1 MRLSKYEQNS
11 IKKHFKNIFPNAKL
25 YLFGSRVDDSKKG
38 GDIDLYIETLSDE
51 YSYPKLL
58 SFNSF
63 IQADIG
69 EQKIDIVVNK
79 IDKQIDKLI
88 YTNAKNKGYYL
99 DELELKLQ
107 NAIAEEEKHF
117 KRFFSAC
124 KKLEVSA
131 PFDEKL
137 IETLNEIYKRKDDLF
152 QIYSNLKSY
161 VKV

>member
-1 MRLSKYEQNS
+1 ML
-11 IKKHFKNIFPNAKL
+11 
-25 YLFGSRVDDSKKG
+25 
-38 GDIDLYIETLSDE
+38 
-51 YSYPKLL
+51 
-58 SFNSF
+58 
-63 IQADIG
+63 
-69 EQKIDIVVNK
+69 
-79 IDKQIDKLI
+79 
-88 YTNAKNKGYYL
+88 KNKGYYL